1 MDFLPEALQEYCE
14 EHTSHESDVLYH
26 LNRHTHLNVLRPRML
41 SGHLQGQF
49 LTFLVRMA
57 RATSILEIG
66 TYTGYSAIAMAQG
79 MEREGEIITI
89 DCNEEIHRTAIDHIN
104 KAGYGNQIEMI
115 IGNALEL
122 IPTIRKTFDFVFID
136 ADKEN
141 YLNYYKLVIDQVES
155 GGYILADNV
164 LWSGKVV
171 EAVKEGDVE
180 TEAILSFNQYVQQ
193 DERVEN
199 ILLPLRDGLMLIYKK

>member
-1 MDFLPEALQEYCE
+1 MDFIPEKLQDYCE
-14 EHTSHESDVLYH
+14 QHTTEETVVLNQ

-57 RATSILEIG
+57 NAQSILEIG

-79 MEREGEIITI
+79 MGKKGKIITL
-89 DCNEEIHRTAIDHIN
+89 DCNEELESTVLHHV
-104 KAGYGNQIEMI
+104 KEAGFENQIQMKIGDATQI
-115 IGNALEL
+115 IPEL
-122 IPTIRKTFDFVFID
+122 GEEFDFVFID

-141 YLNYYKLVIDQVES
+141 YLTYFELVIDKVKS

-171 EAVKEGDVE
+171 EEVKADDKE
-180 TEAILSFNQYVQQ
+180 TQAILAFNKAVQE